1 MTEVGGFS
9 SLIYY
14 IEFNE
19 NVKKLSTIKIIFYI
33 QFFFLSNLQHITGS
47 KLVISTVF

>member
-33 QFFFLSNLQHITGS
+33 QLFFF
-47 KLVISTVF
+47 V